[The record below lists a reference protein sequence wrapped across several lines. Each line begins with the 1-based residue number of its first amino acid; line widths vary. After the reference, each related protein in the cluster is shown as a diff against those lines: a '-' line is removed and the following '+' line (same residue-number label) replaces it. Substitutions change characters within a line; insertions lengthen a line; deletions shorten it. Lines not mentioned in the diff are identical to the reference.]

1 LGKIPLRYV
10 SRKPARGTKMT
21 ISPRHLL
28 FTVLLLA
35 TLVSLYMFLDAQ
47 RTRRELEREV
57 RERSSAL
64 LWTLLTSSRNATAGS
79 SLVEG
84 VIRQRLLDN
93 AHLVDQLLA
102 AGGLNA
108 SQLDRIVVRHHLQ
121 RIEFLDRR
129 GQKLSGVPA
138 QQFKIRRP
146 APHHDA
152 MGLKTVRPA
161 GPGRA
166 GGEAENSA
174 GAGLTEQISLEDN
187 EFRVAIPAESFPGFI
202 AVHADGRIL
211 RQFRDRMGI
220 QGLLEE
226 LGERPDVAYVAL
238 LDPSGRVV
246 AHSDP
251 SRVGGQGGHGSPR
264 SEEGERKTPDR
275 LVRADMS
282 EVHEV
287 VTPFPLGKDRSGEV
301 RLGLSVGP
309 IREIWAQ
316 DRRNAAIYTGSIL
329 LVGILG
335 VLAIVLNQ
343 RRYLQSVQALQ
354 EKAQRDQRLAALG
367 NLTAGV
373 AHEIRNPL
381 NALAMGLHRLL
392 REWRLA
398 PDEDQ
403 AEFARLGQVLQG
415 EVTRLNDIIEK
426 FLQLAR
432 PAQLTLSMSPIE
444 KHLGELLALVREQA
458 AADGIAIEAEL
469 TLDGATA
476 RLDWGQVHQAFLNL
490 VLNAFQA
497 MPQGGKLRF
506 AARRLDRQ
514 FEVAISDTGAG
525 ISPEHLDRIFEPYFT
540 TKEGGT
546 GLGLALAQR
555 IIDAH
560 GGTISVESRPGMGS
574 TFRVRLPLDGPPEV
588 PRG

>member
-1 LGKIPLRYV
+1 
-10 SRKPARGTKMT
+10 MT
-21 ISPRHLL
+21 ISPRYLIL
-28 FTVLLLA
+28 TVLLLA
-35 TLVSLYMFLDAQ
+35 TLVGLYMFLDAR
-47 RTRRELEREV
+47 RTRLELEREV
-57 RERSSAL
+57 QERSSAL

-79 SLVEG
+79 NLVEG
-84 VIRQRLLDN
+84 SIRQRLLDN

-108 SQLDRIVVRHHLQ
+108 SQLDRIVVRNHLQ

-129 GQKLSGVPA
+129 GQKLSEIPSQRSEV
-138 QQFKIRRP
+138 RRP
-146 APHHDA
+146 APPQGA
-152 MGLKTVRPA
+152 MGMKSVPPV

-166 GGEAENSA
+166 QGEMENSA
-174 GAGLTEQISLEDN
+174 GAGLKEQTSLEAN
-187 EFRVAIPAESFPGFI
+187 EFRVAIPAASFPGFI
-202 AVHADGRIL
+202 AVHADGRML
-211 RQFRDRMGI
+211 LQFRDRMGI

-238 LDPSGRVV
+238 VDSTGRVV

-251 SRVGGQGGHGSPR
+251 SRVGKQPAHGSPG
-264 SEEGERKTPDR
+264 SEESEGKTPDR
-275 LVRADMS
+275 VVRADMS

-287 VTPFPLGKDRSGEV
+287 VTPFPLGKDRSGEL

-309 IREIWAQ
+309 IRTIWAQ

-367 NLTAGV
+367 NLAAGV

-398 PDEDQ
+398 PGEDQ

-415 EVTRLNDIIEK
+415 EVARLNDIIER

-432 PAQLTLSMSPIE
+432 PAQLTLSTCPLE

-458 AADGIAIEAEL
+458 AAESIAIEAEL
-469 TLDGATA
+469 TLDGVTA
-476 RLDWGQVHQAFLNL
+476 RLDCGQVHQAFLNL
-490 VLNAFQA
+490 VVNAFQA
-497 MPQGGKLRF
+497 MPHGGKLHF
-506 AARRLDRQ
+506 TARRVDRQ
-514 FEVAISDTGAG
+514 FEVAITDTGVG

-560 GGTISVESRPGMGS
+560 GGTISVESRPGTGS
-574 TFRVRLPLDGPPEV
+574 TFRVRLPLDGPSEA
-588 PRG
+588 PRD